1 MGDIKGGIAPPW
13 KIRSLWT
20 VEGTNKNGAWP
31 FQLFSY
37 QLLGRYWEASV
48 KNDSLFPWR
57 GHCGHLARMICVCW
71 HVAWRTLA
79 LIAEICSGM
88 VYCLNFII
96 SYLLCFLLQFEYVFS
111 DISSCHVGN
120 DHFCLRGAGVHTLYA
135 KISKPNMSVVLST
148 CGFAFSFPVGKY
160 ALICWRWLR
169 IPFRMILLKQRY
181 MFCAAQKNCHV
192 KLWNN
197 QNLKQMPPTAMDFS
211 CRKLAWKELFSIK
224 DRVLRCFQVCFGD
237 GWGKDSEETSWGF
250 KPHPWRTLQL
260 LVAQGSPFLLMW
272 LLMPN
277 NLTTPWTQLS
287 SLEGSWIL
295 QPRATCTSP
304 FLIFSGK
311 ICDHDLTGTS
321 LLLMN
326 F

>member
-1 MGDIKGGIAPPW
+1 
-13 KIRSLWT
+13 
-20 VEGTNKNGAWP
+20 
-31 FQLFSY
+31 
-37 QLLGRYWEASV
+37 
-48 KNDSLFPWR
+48 
-57 GHCGHLARMICVCW
+57 
-71 HVAWRTLA
+71 
-79 LIAEICSGM
+79 
-88 VYCLNFII
+88 
-96 SYLLCFLLQFEYVFS
+96 
-111 DISSCHVGN
+111 
-120 DHFCLRGAGVHTLYA
+120 
-135 KISKPNMSVVLST
+135 MSVVLSP

-181 MFCAAQKNCHV
+181 MFCAAQKNYHV

-272 LLMPN
+272 LLIPN

-287 SLEGSWIL
+287 SLEGSWIP
-295 QPRATCTSP
+295 QSRATCTSP
-304 FLIFSGK
+304 FWSFLEKSVIM
-311 ICDHDLTGTS
+311 TS
-321 LLLMN
+321 LGRHCCWWIFRTSQHFEIQVWSKTSTEILARAFAHQCETGRWIRPTVFAFSLRRGICY
-326 F
+326 FLCFSHLPHDGL